1 MDKTRDFIA
10 AVFAVLTTYF
20 LSSPTTMLYVLS
32 LLFATAT
39 TVLGHGYVQEV
50 VTSSGTYT
58 GYLPYT
64 DPYMSPAPERII
76 RKIPGNGPVEDATS
90 IDLQCNGY
98 SAGGVAGSAPAPKV
112 AVAAAGT
119 QVALNWT
126 TWPDSHAGPIITY
139 MARAPSDITQWSPGT
154 DAVWFKVAEEGY
166 ENGKWAATD
175 ILTGENNG
183 IARFTIP
190 TSLKAGQYL
199 IRHEIIALHA
209 AYSYP
214 GAQFYPSCI
223 QVEVT
228 GDGTETGPT
237 ELVAFPGA
245 YTASTPGIVFD
256 MYKGGDYPIPGPSVW
271 TGGAGS
277 PASSASASSVSSAV
291 VSASPASSAPVTETS
306 VAATT
311 ASRTSA
317 GATTTTPA
325 VQTPAS
331 ATGTTA
337 TPTSASGSSSAA
349 APSPSASVSGTV
361 AQYGQCGGLTYT
373 GPTTCASSFTC
384 KKSND
389 YYSQCL

>member
-1 MDKTRDFIA
+1 MR
-10 AVFAVLTTYF
+10 
-20 LSSPTTMLYVLS
+20 SVLS

-58 GYLPYT
+58 GYLPYS
-64 DPYMSPAPERII
+64 DPYTSPAPERII
-76 RKIPGNGPVEDATS
+76 RKIPGNGPVEDLTS
-90 IDLQCNGY
+90 IEIQCNGW
-98 SAGGVAGSAPAPKV
+98 SSGGVVGSVPAAKI

-126 TWPDSHAGPIITY
+126 TWPDSHVGPVITY
-139 MARAPSDITQWSPGT
+139 MARAPSDITQWSPEKN
-154 DAVWFKVAEEGY
+154 AVWFKVAEQGY

-175 ILTGENNG
+175 ILTGENNS

-190 TSLKAGQYL
+190 ASLKAGQYL

-209 AYSYP
+209 AYAYP

-228 GDGTETGPT
+228 GSGTETGPS

-245 YTASTPGIVFD
+245 YTKTTPGIVFD
-256 MYKGGDYPIPGPSVW
+256 AYKGAAYPIPGPAVW
-271 TGGAGS
+271 TGGVGS
-277 PASSASASSVSSAV
+277 PATSAPTSAAGSSVSNSVPSA
-291 VSASPASSAPVTETS
+291 ETS
-306 VAATT
+306 KVAATT
-311 ASRTSA
+311 PGPSTTAA
-317 GATTTTPA
+317 VTTTVA
-325 VQTPAS
+325 NQAS
-331 ATGTTA
+331 EAGSSTVA
-337 TPTSASGSSSAA
+337 ASSPTSATAPPSSSPA
-349 APSPSASVSGTV
+349 SGTV
-361 AQYGQCGGLTYT
+361 AQYGQCGGSGYT
-373 GPTTCASSFTC
+373 GPTACVSPFTC

>member
-1 MDKTRDFIA
+1 MI
-10 AVFAVLTTYF
+10 
-20 LSSPTTMLYVLS
+20 SVLS

-58 GYLPYT
+58 GYLPYS
-64 DPYMSPAPERII
+64 DPYTSPAPERII
-76 RKIPGNGPVEDATS
+76 RKIPGNGPVEDVTS
-90 IDLQCNGY
+90 IDIQCNGY
-98 SAGGVAGSAPAPKV
+98 SAGGAEGSAPAPLV

-126 TWPDSHAGPIITY
+126 TWPDSHAGPVITY
-139 MARAPSDITQWSPGT
+139 MARAPSDITKWNPGT
-154 DAVWFKVAEEGY
+154 DAVWFKVAEQGY

-175 ILTGENNG
+175 ILTGENNS

-190 TSLKAGQYL
+190 ASLKAGQYL

-228 GDGTETGPT
+228 GSGTETGPS

-256 MYKGGDYPIPGPSVW
+256 MYKGEDYPIPGPAVW
-271 TGGAGS
+271 TGGAES
-277 PASSASASSVSSAV
+277 PASSASTSKAPAAQTSAV
-291 VSASPASSAPVTETS
+291 
-306 VAATT
+306 ATT
-311 ASRTSA
+311 APSTSA
-317 GATTTTPA
+317 GATTTA
-325 VQTPAS
+325 ISGAS
-331 ATGTTA
+331 QSASEATTA
-337 TPTSASGSSSAA
+337 PTGPSRTTSAATPSSSALA
-349 APSPSASVSGTV
+349 SGTV

-373 GPTTCASSFTC
+373 GPTTCASPFTC